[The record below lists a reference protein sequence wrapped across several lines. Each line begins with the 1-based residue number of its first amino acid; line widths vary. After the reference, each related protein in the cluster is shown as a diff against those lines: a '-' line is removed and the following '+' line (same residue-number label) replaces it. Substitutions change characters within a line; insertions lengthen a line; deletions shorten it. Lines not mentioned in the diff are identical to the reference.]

1 MIDLMMK
8 LIIFS
13 KNAYHKCCLAFIFA
27 LLITSISNAQ
37 FAPAAGQ
44 IGSSAIYKDS
54 SIIVNWAKS
63 ATITRGFQ
71 DISNTSLGETFIGD
85 SSSVIGMADINN
97 VISLGDGGSVICQ
110 FQYPIINGNGY
121 DFAVFENSFQDD
133 FLELA
138 FVEVS
143 SDGLYYSRFPA
154 ISFTDTTEQIGS
166 FDLINPTKLNNLAG
180 KYRGG
185 YGVPFDLQELIS
197 DTNLNLNNITHVRVV
212 DVVGSINNL
221 YANYDSEQRKINDPW
236 PTPFSSGGFDLD
248 AIAVIHQDNSL
259 SLNHYNSNYETSIY
273 PNPAKNFLHLK
284 SINYIPTSITISNIQ
299 GKILLEIISNRNYN
313 FINISELESGI
324 YIVKFNNEL
333 KVSTT
338 KFIKQ

>member
-13 KNAYHKCCLAFIFA
+13 NNVYHKCCLTFIFA
-27 LLITSISNAQ
+27 LLITSISTAQ

-110 FQYPIINGNGY
+110 FQYPIINGIGY

-143 SDGLYYSRFPA
+143 SDGLYYNRFPA

-166 FDLINPTKLNNLAG
+166 FDLINPSKLNNLAG

-248 AIAVIHQDNSL
+248 AIAVIHQDNS
-259 SLNHYNSNYETSIY
+259 SGIVFNSYKKNGISVF
-273 PNPAKNFLHLK
+273 PNPA
-284 SINYIPTSITISNIQ
+284 SDYIQLNILQHNNRIIKIYTLEGSLVKEFSNA
-299 GKILLEIISNRNYN
+299 GNSY
-313 FINISELESGI
+313 NISFLDKGIYMLKIESGNEI
-324 YIVKFNNEL
+324 ENIKLVKN
-333 KVSTT
+333 
-338 KFIKQ
+338 